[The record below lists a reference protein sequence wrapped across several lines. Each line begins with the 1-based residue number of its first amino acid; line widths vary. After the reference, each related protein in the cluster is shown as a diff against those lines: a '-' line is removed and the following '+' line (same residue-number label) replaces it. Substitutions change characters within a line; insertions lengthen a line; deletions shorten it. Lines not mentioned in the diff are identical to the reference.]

1 MVFDI
6 PKLSPIFFNNKRVN
20 KIQNDFLDRLKKE
33 DETEFF
39 KYVHDLTWN
48 KMMEKVK

>member
-6 PKLSPIFFNNKRVN
+6 PNFPPIFFNNKRVN

-33 DETEFF
+33 DEVRFYQ
-39 KYVHDLTWN
+39 YVHNLTWN
-48 KMMEKVK
+48 KMLEKVK